1 MCPLGGRC
9 KRIRRGLMIIWHA
22 SIWGIWKVRNGIIFN
37 DEVLDVE
44 STAEY
49 IKVQLKF
56 QRVSITNGVGIR
68 RNVS

>member
-1 MCPLGGRC
+1 
-9 KRIRRGLMIIWHA
+9 MIIWHA